1 LPLSKI
7 IEGSRSGA
15 ETEEKAITD
24 WSSLESI
31 PSADTKPTHY
41 Y

>member
-1 LPLSKI
+1 MLHIYLKNINSELPLSKI

-24 WSSLESI
+24 
-31 PSADTKPTHY
+31 
-41 Y
+41 